1 MEVKKKK
8 SPEMPGKSK
17 NNSNQKISK
26 NLTDGLGNIIQ
37 KTISTFLLFEFWSK
51 L

>member
-17 NNSNQKISK
+17 NSNQKISK